1 MADEKMEESW
11 ERVKEQITSM
21 WGEID
26 EKDLKKA
33 RGSLARMVNLIQ
45 EHSGEEKA
53 SIMQKISTI
62 V

>member
-1 MADEKMEESW
+1 MADEKMDQSW
-11 ERVKEQITSM
+11 ARVKEQITSI

-26 EKDLKKA
+26 EKELKKA
-33 RGSLARMVNLIQ
+33 RGSLPKMVALIA
-45 EHSGEEKA
+45 EKSGEERA